1 MRLEHGRIFDVLL
14 GRGGIKEKKGK
25 KTLWWLRAA
34 ISSFLIFYALETPNI
49 CFMHD
54 ACDISR
60 YVIDTV
66 SSLTVDRF
74 I

>member
-1 MRLEHGRIFDVLL
+1 MRLENGGIFDVLL
-14 GRGGIKEKKGK
+14 GRGGMV
-25 KTLWWLRAA
+25 AA
-34 ISSFLIFYALETPNI
+34 ISSLLFFYALETPNI

-60 YVIDTV
+60 YVIGTV
-66 SSLTVDRF
+66 SSLTVDRV

>member
-1 MRLEHGRIFDVLL
+1 MMGDDELYKCSKLKMSVV
-14 GRGGIKEKKGK
+14 
-25 KTLWWLRAA
+25 AA
-34 ISSFLIFYALETPNI
+34 KSSFLFFYALETPNI

-60 YVIDTV
+60 YVIGTV